1 MQRKFNQAVFVDKQG
16 KKSQLERGIREASTR
31 WLIGSRR
38 QKRGLPISTC
48 VNLLEAQLFES
59 ECFSPAFESRT
70 TSLTIVPR
78 SRAVICSG
86 SAITLGKPNTIL
98 GHRSRAMIQSDST
111 K

>member
-48 VNLLEAQLFES
+48 VNLLEAQLFE
-59 ECFSPAFESRT
+59 CFSPAFESRT
-70 TSLTIVPR
+70 TSLTTVPR
-78 SRAVICSG
+78 SRALISSG

-98 GHRSRAMIQSDST
+98 GHKSRAVIQSDST